1 MKQQG
6 FTLIELIAV
15 IVILGILAVTAIP
28 QYLDLRTDAR
38 NAAVDG
44 VAGAINSATA
54 LNYARGM
61 VGNNAST
68 VSIRNCTDIG
78 TNISTLLAGGLP
90 TGYSVTAAAG
100 SANSGATFT
109 CSITDGTVTR
119 TVTATACNRTG
130 SSPNYLCG

>member
-54 LNYARGM
+54 LNYARGV
-61 VGNNAST
+61 VGNSAST
-68 VSIRNCTDIG
+68 LNITSCAQIGSSVS
-78 TNISTLLAGGLP
+78 SLLAGGLP
-90 TGYSVTAAAG
+90 TGYTVTGAA
-100 SANSGATFT
+100 SGATSGAVFN
-109 CSITDGTVTR
+109 CSISDGTVTR
-119 TVTATACNRTG
+119 TITATGCARTG
-130 SSPNYLCG
+130 SSPNYTCG